1 MGTSASHYLPKIKVN
16 ESVNIKK
23 SKNGSITD
31 RKRADSQQQF
41 SNQVPLT
48 RKLVNM
54 DDIKNINQ
62 YENMNE
68 KELLREHEK
77 LLKIIK
83 KFQ

>member
-16 ESVNIKK
+16 ESANINIKK

-62 YENMNE
+62 YENMN
-68 KELLREHEK
+68 
-77 LLKIIK
+77 
-83 KFQ
+83 